1 MKKFCVWCGAYL
13 VDTDTGIAANGE
25 EISYY
30 KAIAL
35 KYCDECREKAYKQ
48 GDKLRLYNFRQRQKQ
63 ERKAQKT
70 RLALLEEENELLR
83 ARIIQL
89 REETRKNV
97 KV

>member
-1 MKKFCVWCGAYL
+1 MKKFCIWCGAFL
-13 VDTDTGIAANGE
+13 VDTDICITGDGE

-83 ARIIQL
+83 QQILKL
-89 REETRKNV
+89 REELGR
-97 KV
+97 

>member
-1 MKKFCVWCGAYL
+1 MKKFCIWCGAFL
-13 VDTDTGIAANGE
+13 VDTDICITADGE

-83 ARIIQL
+83 QQILKL
-89 REETRKNV
+89 REELDR
-97 KV
+97 

>member
-1 MKKFCVWCGAYL
+1 MKKFCIWCGAFL
-13 VDTDTGIAANGE
+13 VDTDICITADGE

-83 ARIIQL
+83 QQILKL
-89 REETRKNV
+89 REELGR
-97 KV
+97 

>member
-1 MKKFCVWCGAYL
+1 MKKFCIWCGAFL
-13 VDTDTGIAANGE
+13 VDTDICITADGE

-70 RLALLEEENELLR
+70 RLALL
-83 ARIIQL
+83 
-89 REETRKNV
+89 
-97 KV
+97 

>member
-1 MKKFCVWCGAYL
+1 MKKFCIWCGDYL
-13 VDTDTGIAANGE
+13 VDTDTGITKDGQ

-83 ARIIQL
+83 QQILKL
-89 REETRKNV
+89 REELSR
-97 KV
+97 